1 MKVFLPFFALSLIA
15 IVITYFMSSDEEIET
30 DMARDLEVS
39 ASIHT
44 ALDKVQNKKPINRI
58 RPPVKI
64 EERKMSPGQAI
75 DVAKNTNDKI
85 REVQM
90 QHFDEVYEQVTSGW
104 DRNMADLFLQKLKLT
119 QEDLTYYYELKNQF
133 ESQKMETFK
142 DFHEAKFEQF
152 GQDYK
157 YDQQDDELQI
167 AIDELKGDFT
177 ERLREKIGE
186 DNYRAYSDSLANYNK
201 KIVDKSEGRTGPKI
215 LVEF

>member
-1 MKVFLPFFALSLIA
+1 
-15 IVITYFMSSDEEIET
+15 MSSDEEIET

-44 ALDKVQNKKPINRI
+44 ALDKVQNKKPMNRI

-157 YDQQDDELQI
+157 YDQQDDELQM